1 MELYKDN
8 ESAAN
13 ATKEVESI
21 RRNADYLGAAIT
33 LGAFAGNEVARLTLR
48 APLFKLR
55 PQNCIFWLV
64 APMLFS
70 RKASESQIHERI
82 DSLWAIHENRQKQ
95 GLGGTYKSNGLYS
108 DREHN

>member
-1 MELYKDN
+1 
-8 ESAAN
+8 
-13 ATKEVESI
+13 
-21 RRNADYLGAAIT
+21 
-33 LGAFAGNEVARLTLR
+33 
-48 APLFKLR
+48 
-55 PQNCIFWLV
+55 
-64 APMLFS
+64 MLFS